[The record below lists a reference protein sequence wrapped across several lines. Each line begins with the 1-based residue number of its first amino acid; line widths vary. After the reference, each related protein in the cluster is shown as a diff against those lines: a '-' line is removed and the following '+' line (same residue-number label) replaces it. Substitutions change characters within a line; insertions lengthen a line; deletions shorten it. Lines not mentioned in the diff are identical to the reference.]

1 MDIYFQ
7 EILQLCVYKS
17 IQGFISHFIMNKKM
31 KWYYYL
37 YRSDA
42 ISNGRRNET
51 RTNAK
56 RVRSWEKRSNQL
68 SYAVVSS
75 IKNLYHFSN
84 NVRIIRVQVQSIIIS
99 SLWYFHYR
107 DSENDKA
114 IEDVLE
120 SKGKHQ
126 SELINGLL
134 EDEKY
139 QREAF
144 KTMFLAQDARSKEI
158 ASQVES
164 IQAELTSLSMVEMT
178 KTNLKVQYLIWS
190 NF

>member
-1 MDIYFQ
+1 M
-7 EILQLCVYKS
+7 
-17 IQGFISHFIMNKKM
+17 
-31 KWYYYL
+31 
-37 YRSDA
+37 R
-42 ISNGRRNET
+42 
-51 RTNAK
+51 
-56 RVRSWEKRSNQL
+56 
-68 SYAVVSS
+68 
-75 IKNLYHFSN
+75 NLYHFKN
-84 NVRIIRVQVQSIIIS
+84 NIRIVFRVQVQTVIIS

-178 KTNLKVQYLIWS
+178 KNNLKVQYVILCTLLYLEVKSIL
-190 NF
+190 FCLYVTGTMH